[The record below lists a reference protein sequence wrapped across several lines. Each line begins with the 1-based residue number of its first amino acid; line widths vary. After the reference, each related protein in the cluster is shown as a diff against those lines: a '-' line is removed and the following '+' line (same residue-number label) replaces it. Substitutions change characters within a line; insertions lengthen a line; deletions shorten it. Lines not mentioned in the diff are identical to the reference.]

1 MVMLG
6 LLNAHNHIHARV
18 YACTLT
24 ITLIFICMGI
34 NLVAKSGLEI
44 CSILISIGYQIL
56 KLDTEHHKLS
66 IHWDAKQM
74 SVLHRY
80 MQYFSVVH
88 ESL

>member
-34 NLVAKSGLEI
+34 NLVANHS
-44 CSILISIGYQIL
+44 L
-56 KLDTEHHKLS
+56 KF
-66 IHWDAKQM
+66 A
-74 SVLHRY
+74 VP
-80 MQYFSVVH
+80 
-88 ESL
+88 